1 MNIGI
6 LGTGVIAS
14 ALVDGFCTDPESAAN
29 MHFYLSPRNAEKAAR
44 LKADYPGNVTVCGS
58 NQEVVDAA
66 EWVFLCLI
74 PRQAEAILSELRF
87 RSEQKILSIMSDHPI
102 DKVLSM
108 TGPAVKCL
116 RMVPLPF
123 AAMHIGPIA
132 YYPQDDEVS
141 AMFSPL
147 GKMIALEKES
157 ELSVI
162 SGLTGIMSA
171 YYMLIHETAKFGAA
185 QGLSLRTSIEYMTG
199 FYEALDIKAR
209 AREDSDIH
217 GLAYEMTPGGLNE
230 MALKSL
236 LEDNAYQPWI
246 DALQK
251 VMDRLN
257 KKNQA

>member
-1 MNIGI
+1 MTNIGV

-14 ALVDGFCTDPESAAN
+14 ALVDGFCKDPKSAAS
-29 MHFYLSPRNAEKAAR
+29 MHFYLSPRNADKAAR
-44 LKADYPGNVTVCGS
+44 LAADYPESVTVCAS

-66 EWVFLCLI
+66 QWVFICLI
-74 PRQAEAILSELRF
+74 PRQAEEILSQLSF
-87 RSEQKILSIMSDHPI
+87 RSEQKILSIMSDHSI
-102 DKVLSM
+102 EKVLSM
-108 TGPAVKCL
+108 TGPAAKCL

-132 YYPQDDEVS
+132 YFPQDDEVS
-141 AMFSPL
+141 TMFSPL
-147 GKMIALEKES
+147 GNMIALEREA

-171 YYMLIHETAKFGAA
+171 YYMLIHETAKFGQA
-185 QGLSLRTSIEYMTG
+185 QGLSPRVSVDYMTG
-199 FYEALDIKAR
+199 FFEALDIKAR
-209 AREDSDIH
+209 AREDCDIH
-217 GLAYEMTPGGLNE
+217 DLAYEMTPGGLNE

-236 LEDNAYQPWI
+236 LEADAYQPWI

-257 KKNQA
+257 KKK